1 MATTIPACIALLTD
15 SSLFGRAGFSW
26 WDALP
31 PAPTTSAQRA
41 TIITAILAGTV
52 ATKADVLAL
61 IATAATGGV
70 SQQQVYSIMVNNP
83 ATVG

>member
-1 MATTIPACIALLTD
+1 MATTIPACMALLNVGT
-15 SSLFGRAGFSW
+15 AVNNCHA

-31 PAPTTSAQRA
+31 PKPAISAASRA
-41 TIITAILAGTV
+41 TVITAILAGTV
-52 ATKADVLAL
+52 ATEADVLAL

-70 SQQQVYSIMVNNP
+70 TQKQVWDLMTLNA

>member
-1 MATTIPACIALLTD
+1 MATTIPACMLLLNAT
-15 SSLFGRAGFSW
+15 AAVNNCHA

-31 PAPTTSAQRA
+31 PRPALTAAQRA
-41 TIITAILAGTV
+41 TVITAILGGTV
-52 ATKADVLAL
+52 ATEADALAL

-70 SQQQVYSIMVNNP
+70 SQKQVWDLMTLNA